1 MDDDR
6 NQNFPNSSYASP
18 QDEPRETTG
27 QDYPPSP
34 PKKKSSALPWV
45 LGCGAVGCLGLAAF
59 GLLLGLMLPAVS
71 RVRES
76 ARRASCKSNL
86 RQIGLGIHM
95 WADDNDEKFP
105 PDLKSLYPD
114 YVDNPRVFSCPSSR
128 STYRDFESGNVTA
141 SSSSY
146 AYLPGREAVF
156 PGSFVLA
163 YDKSADNHSGDGFNV
178 LYCDAHVEWWSAKR
192 LKEFNDLIDA
202 QDAVVEKIRK
212 DPKNRDKYLQE
223 HNASPMGQRF

>member
-1 MDDDR
+1 MADDM
-6 NQNFPNSSYASP
+6 NPNSPNNYAGP
-18 QDEPRETTG
+18 QDEVRETTG
-27 QDYPPSP
+27 QAYSPPP

-45 LGCGAVGCLGLAAF
+45 LGCGAVGCLGLMVF
-59 GLLLGLMLPAVS
+59 GVLLGLMLPAVQ

-86 RQIGLGIHM
+86 RQIGLAAHM

-114 YVDNPRVFSCPSSR
+114 YVDNAKIYSCPSSR

-141 SSSSY
+141 RSSSY
-146 AYLPGREAVF
+146 AYLPGRAVVF
-156 PGSFVLA
+156 PGTFVLA
-163 YDKSADNHSGDGFNV
+163 YDKSADNHNGGGFNV
-178 LYCDAHVEWWSAKR
+178 LYCDAHVEWWRATR
-192 LKEFNDLIDA
+192 LAEFNKLLDA
-202 QDAVVEKIRK
+202 QDKVVEKIKK

-223 HNASPMGQRF
+223 YGASPIGQRF